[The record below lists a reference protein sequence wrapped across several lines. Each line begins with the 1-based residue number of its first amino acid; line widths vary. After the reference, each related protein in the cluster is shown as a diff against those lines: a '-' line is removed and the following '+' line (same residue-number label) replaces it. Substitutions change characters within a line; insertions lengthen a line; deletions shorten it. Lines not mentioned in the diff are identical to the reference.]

1 MYVDY
6 SRWLCI
12 AVVAY
17 YFCIAH
23 YEHLQT
29 STLLIHQFS
38 MGSSCPKPV
47 SFSHAL
53 MIFDRNSP
61 QSWRHCPRYCME
73 RPVVD
78 PHMVEQIFVHLPKL
92 FVGAIAV
99 ANTLVYHFEQ
109 LYGHRTVRSG
119 SCGAPAI
126 VDNPTDCFFNFCFQD
141 LSHIQSFLI
150 GEFNVS
156 SMHVEAMSKELSAA
170 QERISAAASKGGF
183 DAADA
188 VASSELSVD
197 AQRRIAI
204 ASGIRS
210 DALKAEPIVIHM
222 LHSQGVSNQFFD
234 DIIVFAFSTIS
245 IALVF
250 WLSARSCRQIFRQ
263 IFGSTLHTQ
272 VNV

>member
-1 MYVDY
+1 
-6 SRWLCI
+6 
-12 AVVAY
+12 
-17 YFCIAH
+17 
-23 YEHLQT
+23 
-29 STLLIHQFS
+29 
-38 MGSSCPKPV
+38 
-47 SFSHAL
+47 
-53 MIFDRNSP
+53 
-61 QSWRHCPRYCME
+61 ME

-78 PHMVEQIFVHLPKL
+78 PHMVELTFVHQPTLY
-92 FVGAIAV
+92 VGDFAV

-119 SCGAPAI
+119 ELRCGAPAI

-183 DAADA
+183 GAADV

-210 DALKAEPIVIHM
+210 DALKAEPRLIHM
-222 LHSQGVSNQFFD
+222 LHSKGDINQFFD
-234 DIIVFAFSTIS
+234 DIIVYAMSTIS

-250 WLSARSCRQIFRQ
+250 WLSARLCRQIFRQ